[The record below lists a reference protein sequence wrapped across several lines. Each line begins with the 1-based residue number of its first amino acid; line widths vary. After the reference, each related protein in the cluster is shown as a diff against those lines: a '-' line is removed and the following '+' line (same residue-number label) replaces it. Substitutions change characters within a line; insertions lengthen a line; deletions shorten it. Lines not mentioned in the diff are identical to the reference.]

1 MLLSL
6 PRRIFL
12 YSQSVDMRKGFD
24 GLSGIVNQEMGANA
38 LSGDAYVF
46 VGRRKDRL
54 KLLIWEPSG
63 FVLYYKR
70 LEVGTFRLPDS
81 QQSAVALSSAELWA
95 LLEGL
100 DVEVRHRRKRWGT
113 RPILSA

>member
-1 MLLSL
+1 
-6 PRRIFL
+6 
-12 YSQSVDMRKGFD
+12 MRKGFD
-24 GLSGIVNQEMGANA
+24 GLSGIVNQEIGANV

-54 KLLIWEPSG
+54 KLLVWETSG

-70 LEVGTFRLPDS
+70 LEAGTFRLPDGKQLS
-81 QQSAVALSSAELWA
+81 VELSAAELWA

-100 DVEVRHRRKRWGT
+100 DVEVKHRRKRWGS
-113 RPILSA
+113 PAISSA

>member
-1 MLLSL
+1 MLVSL
-6 PRRIFL
+6 PKRIFL
-12 YSQSVDMRKGFD
+12 YAQSVDMRKGFD
-24 GLSGIVNQEMGANA
+24 GLSGIIDQEMGANA
-38 LSGDAYVF
+38 LSGDAYIF

-54 KLLIWEPSG
+54 KLLVWEPTG

-70 LEVGTFRLPDS
+70 LEAGTFRLPDS

-100 DVEVRHRRKRWGT
+100 DVEVKQRRKRYK
-113 RPILSA
+113 LSA

>member
-6 PRRIFL
+6 PKRIFL

-24 GLSGIVNQEMGANA
+24 GLSGIVVQQMRADV

-46 VGRRKDRL
+46 VGRRRDRL
-54 KLLIWEPSG
+54 KLLVWESSG

-70 LEVGTFRLPDS
+70 LEAGTFRLPTGKQVS
-81 QQSAVALSSAELWA
+81 VELSPTELWA

-100 DVEVRHRRKRWGT
+100 DVEVKQRRRRWVASQV
-113 RPILSA
+113 LSA

>member
-6 PRRIFL
+6 PKRIFL

-24 GLSGIVNQEMGANA
+24 GLSGIVTEQMGANV

-54 KLLIWEPSG
+54 KLLVWEPTG

-70 LEVGTFRLPDS
+70 LEAGTFRLPDGK
-81 QQSAVALSSAELWA
+81 QSAVELSSAELWA

-100 DVEVRHRRKRWGT
+100 DVEVKQRRKRYK
-113 RPILSA
+113 LSA

>member
-1 MLLSL
+1 MLVSL
-6 PRRIFL
+6 PKRIFL

-24 GLSGIVNQEMGANA
+24 GLSGIVTQQMSTNA

-54 KLLIWEPSG
+54 KLLVWEPSG
-63 FVLYYKR
+63 FVLNYKR
-70 LEVGTFRLPDS
+70 LEAGTFRLPNGKP
-81 QQSAVALSSAELWA
+81 LSVELSPAELWA

-100 DVEVRHRRKRWGT
+100 DVEVKQRRKRWSS
-113 RPILSA
+113 PAILSA

>member
-6 PRRIFL
+6 PKRIFL

-24 GLSGIVNQEMGANA
+24 GLSGIVTQQMGADV

-46 VGRRKDRL
+46 VGRRKGRW
-54 KLLIWEPSG
+54 KLMVWEPTG

-70 LEVGTFRLPDS
+70 LEAGTFRLPDGNL
-81 QQSAVALSSAELWA
+81 SAVELSSAELWA

-100 DVEVRHRRKRWGT
+100 DVEVKKRRKRF
-113 RPILSA
+113 RLSA

>member
-6 PRRIFL
+6 PKRIFL

-24 GLSGIVNQEMGANA
+24 GLSGIVTQQMGANV

-54 KLLIWEPSG
+54 KLLVWEPTG
-63 FVLYYKR
+63 FVLYYKG

-81 QQSAVALSSAELWA
+81 KQLAVALSSAELWA

-100 DVEVRHRRKRWGT
+100 DVEIKQRRKRYC
-113 RPILSA
+113 LSV

>member
-1 MLLSL
+1 MLLSV

-12 YSQSVDMRKGFD
+12 YSQSVDMRKGFE
-24 GLSGIVNQEMGANA
+24 GLSGLVNQEMGANA

-54 KLLIWEPSG
+54 KLLVWEPSG
-63 FVLYYKR
+63 
-70 LEVGTFRLPDS
+70 LPDS
-81 QQSAVALSSAELWA
+81 KQSAVALSSAELWA

-100 DVEVRHRRKRWGT
+100 DVEVKHRRKRWGT
-113 RPILSA
+113 QHTLSA

>member
-1 MLLSL
+1 MLMSL
-6 PRRIFL
+6 PKRIFL
-12 YSQSVDMRKGFD
+12 YSQSVDMRKGFN
-24 GLSGIVNQEMGANA
+24 GLSGIVTQQMGANV

-54 KLLIWEPSG
+54 KLLVWESSG

-70 LEVGTFRLPDS
+70 LEVGTFRLPGEKQAS
-81 QQSAVALSSAELWA
+81 VELSSAELWA

-100 DVEVRHRRKRWGT
+100 DVEVKRRRKRYK
-113 RPILSA
+113 LSA

>member
-1 MLLSL
+1 MFPGVFSL
-6 PRRIFL
+6 FAKRGHAQRVQRAVG
-12 YSQSVDMRKGFD
+12 YRYAAD
-24 GLSGIVNQEMGANA
+24 GADI

-54 KLLIWEPSG
+54 KLLVWEPSG

-70 LEVGTFRLPDS
+70 LEAGAFRLPLGKQAS
-81 QQSAVALSSAELWA
+81 VEVFPAELWV

-100 DVEVRHRRKRWGT
+100 EVEVKQRRKRWGT
-113 RPILSA
+113 QPILSA

>member
-1 MLLSL
+1 MLMSL
-6 PRRIFL
+6 AKRIFL
-12 YSQSVDMRKGFD
+12 YSHSVDMRKGFD
-24 GLSGIVNQEMGANA
+24 GLSGIVSQQMGADV

-54 KLLIWEPSG
+54 KLLIWESSG

-70 LEVGTFRLPDS
+70 LEAGTFRLPAGK
-81 QQSAVALSSAELWA
+81 QAAVALSSAELWA

-100 DVEVRHRRKRWGT
+100 DVEVKQRRKRYK
-113 RPILSA
+113 LSA

>member
-1 MLLSL
+1 MLMSL
-6 PRRIFL
+6 PKRIFL

-24 GLSGIVNQEMGANA
+24 GLSGIVSQQMGADV

-46 VGRRKDRL
+46 VGRRRDRL
-54 KLLIWEPSG
+54 KLLVWEASG

-70 LEVGTFRLPDS
+70 LEAGTFRLPNGKQLS
-81 QQSAVALSSAELWA
+81 VELSSAELWA

-100 DVEVRHRRKRWGT
+100 DVEVKQRRKRYK
-113 RPILSA
+113 LSA

>member
-1 MLLSL
+1 
-6 PRRIFL
+6 
-12 YSQSVDMRKGFD
+12 MRKGFN
-24 GLSGIVNQEMGANA
+24 GLSGIVTEQMGANV

-54 KLLIWEPSG
+54 KLLVWEPSG

-70 LEVGTFRLPDS
+70 LEAGTFRLPDS
-81 QQSAVALSSAELWA
+81 NQSSVGLSSAELWA

-100 DVEVRHRRKRWGT
+100 DVEVKQRRKRFN
-113 RPILSA
+113 LSA

>member
-1 MLLSL
+1 
-6 PRRIFL
+6 
-12 YSQSVDMRKGFD
+12 MRKGFD
-24 GLSGIVNQEMGANA
+24 GLSGIVAQQMGADV

-54 KLLIWEPSG
+54 KLLVWEASG

-70 LEVGTFRLPDS
+70 LEAGIFRLPNS
-81 QQSAVALSSAELWA
+81 KRSAVELSSAELWA

-100 DVEVRHRRKRWGT
+100 DMY
-113 RPILSA
+113 PSLLPQ

>member
-6 PRRIFL
+6 PKRIFL

-24 GLSGIVNQEMGANA
+24 GLSGIVTQQMGANA
-38 LSGDAYVF
+38 LSGDAFVF

-54 KLLIWEPSG
+54 KLLVWEPSG

-70 LEVGTFRLPDS
+70 LEAGTFRLPNGE
-81 QQSAVALSSAELWA
+81 QSAVELSSAELWA

-100 DVEVRHRRKRWGT
+100 DVEVKQRRKRYK
-113 RPILSA
+113 LLA

>member
-1 MLLSL
+1 MLVSL
-6 PRRIFL
+6 PKRIFL

-24 GLSGIVNQEMGANA
+24 GLSGLLTAQMGADA

-54 KLLIWEPSG
+54 KLLVWEPSG

-70 LEVGTFRLPDS
+70 LEAGTFRLPNDK
-81 QQSAVALSSAELWA
+81 QSAVELSSAELWA

-100 DVEVRHRRKRWGT
+100 DLEVKNRRKRFK
-113 RPILSA
+113 LSA

>member
-1 MLLSL
+1 MLVSL
-6 PRRIFL
+6 PKRIFL

-24 GLSGIVNQEMGANA
+24 GLSGIVTQQMGADV

-54 KLLIWEPSG
+54 KLLVWEPSG

-70 LEVGTFRLPDS
+70 LEAGTFRLPDGKQTS
-81 QQSAVALSSAELWA
+81 VALSSAELWA

-100 DVEVRHRRKRWGT
+100 DVEVKQRRKRWGS
-113 RPILSA
+113 PAILSA

>member
-1 MLLSL
+1 
-6 PRRIFL
+6 
-12 YSQSVDMRKGFD
+12 MRKGFD
-24 GLSGIVNQEMGANA
+24 GHSGIVTQQMGADV

-54 KLLIWEPSG
+54 KLLVWEPTG

-70 LEVGTFRLPDS
+70 LEAGTFRLPNGEQGS
-81 QQSAVALSSAELWA
+81 VELSSAELWA

-100 DVEVRHRRKRWGT
+100 DVEVKNRRKRYRLSGI
-113 RPILSA
+113 PLSAGRHSA